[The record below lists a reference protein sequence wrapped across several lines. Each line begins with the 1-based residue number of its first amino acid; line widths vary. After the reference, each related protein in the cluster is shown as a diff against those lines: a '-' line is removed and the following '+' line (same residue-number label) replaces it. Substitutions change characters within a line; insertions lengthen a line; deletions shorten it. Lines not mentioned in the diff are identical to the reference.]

1 MDILGVELQYWIA
14 ALAAVGALTVWG
26 LKKYQIIMAD
36 GKITLDEV
44 IETLTEGEK
53 LADDVV
59 DAVEDLEEK
68 VKEAKEAE
76 ATEAEAKADE

>member
-53 LADDVV
+53 LADEVV
-59 DAVEDLEEK
+59 EAVEDLEEK
-68 VKEAKEAE
+68 VEEAKA
-76 ATEAEAKADE
+76 EAEAKADE

>member
-14 ALAAVGALTVWG
+14 AVAAVGALTVWG

-36 GKITLDEV
+36 GKVTLDEV

-59 DAVEDLEEK
+59 EAVEDLEEK
-68 VKEAKEAE
+68 VEEAKAE
-76 ATEAEAKADE
+76 SEAEAKADE

>member
-36 GKITLDEV
+36 GKISLDEV
-44 IETLTEGEK
+44 IDTLTEGEK

-59 DAVEDLEEK
+59 EAVEDLEEK
-68 VKEAKEAE
+68 VEEAK
-76 ATEAEAKADE
+76 AEAKADE

>member
-36 GKITLDEV
+36 GKVTLEEV

-68 VKEAKEAE
+68 IEEAKAEAE
-76 ATEAEAKADE
+76 TEAKADE

>member
-36 GKITLDEV
+36 GKISLDEV
-44 IETLTEGEK
+44 IDTLTEGEK

-59 DAVEDLEEK
+59 EAVEDLEEK
-68 VKEAKEAE
+68 VEEAK
-76 ATEAEAKADE
+76 AEAKGDE